1 MVEFVCGQVRLSRF
15 SRVSG
20 AWLLMGKRLQFGD
33 SLGITE
39 VTLFLLP
46 RLTSIGKTVE
56 SVAVISL

>member
-1 MVEFVCGQVRLSRF
+1 MVKFVFGLVRLSRF

-20 AWLLMGKRLQFGD
+20 AWLLMGKRLQLGG

-46 RLTSIGKTVE
+46 R
-56 SVAVISL
+56 